1 VDDRLPAR
9 AEPTEDKWEHSPAP
23 SFAHPAFSS
32 SSCNPPGGRPLG
44 LHLPSRRTGLL
55 PATMGPA
62 PLQLPLRAGSPLV
75 VVRTPAGSKSERSC
89 SNFGRSPSSTP
100 RSSWCA
106 GPWPPSLGAAAQVR
120 PQPLPRRRL
129 IQEPLGIIPGGQAPE
144 LSGKIAVEAHWGAP
158 LLLDVSAISPSP
170 WASRRGLAQGTE
182 SSAFISFN
190 SMPLRLAKEIRRGL
204 PWGSEFLTGIVC
216 STVHRQAS
224 WTGILGAQS
233 PVRRSHLRS
242 HLSLLRLE
250 SIRA

>member
-1 VDDRLPAR
+1 VGALPCSLLR
-9 AEPTEDKWEHSPAP
+9 PP
-23 SFAHPAFSS
+23 S
-32 SSCNPPGGRPLG
+32 
-44 LHLPSRRTGLL
+44 LL
-55 PATMGPA
+55 
-62 PLQLPLRAGSPLV
+62 LFLV
-75 VVRTPAGSKSERSC
+75 QSAWWSTA
-89 SNFGRSPSSTP
+89 RSPSPKPSDRPPPSHHGPCSSSASPPRRLTFGRREDTSRLQIRTLVLQLWPVTILYTEIFLVRGSLATISGRRCPSPTTAPTSTP
-100 RSSWCA
+100 PDSRA
-106 GPWPPSLGAAAQVR
+106 T
-120 PQPLPRRRL
+120 
-129 IQEPLGIIPGGQAPE
+129 LGIIPGGRAPE
-144 LSGKIAVEAHWGAP
+144 LSGKIAAEAHWGAP

-190 SMPLRLAKEIRRGL
+190 TMPLRLAKEIRRGL

-233 PVRRSHLRS
+233 PVRRPHLRS